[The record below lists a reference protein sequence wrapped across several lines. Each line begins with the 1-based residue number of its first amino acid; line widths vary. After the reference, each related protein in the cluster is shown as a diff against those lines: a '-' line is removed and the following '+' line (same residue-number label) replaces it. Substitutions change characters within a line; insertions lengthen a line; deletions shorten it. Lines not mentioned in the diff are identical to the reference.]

1 MTEQPPLE
9 TLVGNLKC
17 ILPTADY
24 LKPWLVKLIANP
36 ESVVIIAIEKPLC
49 DKPHIGIAW
58 LSTNERLQVR
68 KALTSIRK
76 SREEKGEQQTNEI
89 PCH

>member
-1 MTEQPPLE
+1 MDTETNLAI
-9 TLVGNLKC
+9 LINSLKC

-24 LKPWLVKLIANP
+24 LEPWLTKLLADP

-49 DKPHIGIAW
+49 DKPHVGIAW
-58 LSTNERLQVR
+58 LSRQERLQMR
-68 KALTSIRK
+68 KALTTINKTRATN
-76 SREEKGEQQTNEI
+76 GQPQTNQI

>member
-9 TLVGNLKC
+9 TLVANLKC

-24 LKPWLVKLIANP
+24 LTPWLAKLIADP
-36 ESVVIIAIEKPLC
+36 ESVVIVAIEKPLC
-49 DKPHIGIAW
+49 DKPHVGIAW
-58 LSTNERLQVR
+58 LSRQERLQVR
-68 KALTSIRK
+68 KALTVINK
-76 SREEKGEQQTNEI
+76 SRATKGQQQTNEI